1 MTQVSSAP
9 SVTSYPLWGQ
19 QSQALKP
26 ARSIS
31 GLWQALL
38 GLEETAPEL
47 SGGTQRD
54 LPQDRGTTA
63 LTRDIQEALAS
74 LRRMQIQI
82 PEPTEVS
89 GYLLQFPSLI
99 ALTLAVAGAAQEGF
113 PEAQLVLEVYQ
124 DPEAEDEFL
133 VLNVRLREYDESVMR
148 KIRNVREKFS
158 DQLASAAGW
167 LLLTTDFQPAE

>member
-1 MTQVSSAP
+1 
-9 SVTSYPLWGQ
+9 
-19 QSQALKP
+19 
-26 ARSIS
+26 
-31 GLWQALL
+31 
-38 GLEETAPEL
+38 
-47 SGGTQRD
+47 
-54 LPQDRGTTA
+54 
-63 LTRDIQEALAS
+63 
-74 LRRMQIQI
+74 MQIQI